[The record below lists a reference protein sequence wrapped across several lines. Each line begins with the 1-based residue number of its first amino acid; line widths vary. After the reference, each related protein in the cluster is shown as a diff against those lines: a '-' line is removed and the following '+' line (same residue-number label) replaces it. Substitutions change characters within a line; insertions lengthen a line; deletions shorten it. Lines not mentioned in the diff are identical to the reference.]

1 MKHPITSVAD
11 LGALVRA
18 TRKSTGVRLDDLAS
32 TSSLSKQF
40 VNDVELGKP
49 GAQLGK
55 VLQMLQELGIQ
66 LYADVPDA
74 VDGNLAHAR
83 SQIDKT
89 TQRRKVRLG
98 ETSAKLAP

>member
-1 MKHPITSVAD
+1 MKHQITSVSD

-18 TRKSTGVRLDDLAS
+18 TRNSAGVRLDDLAS

-55 VLQMLQELGIQ
+55 VLQMLQELGIH

-74 VDGNLAHAR
+74 VASSLAHAKN
-83 SQIDKT
+83 QIENT
-89 TQRRKVRLG
+89 TQRRKVRLAG
-98 ETSAKLAP
+98 PSS